1 MYVASAEVN
10 KIAAVKIKL
19 VHIKIKLIYIIYY
32 VAS

>member
-19 VHIKIKLIYIIYY
+19 VHINKIDLHYLLC
-32 VAS
+32 S